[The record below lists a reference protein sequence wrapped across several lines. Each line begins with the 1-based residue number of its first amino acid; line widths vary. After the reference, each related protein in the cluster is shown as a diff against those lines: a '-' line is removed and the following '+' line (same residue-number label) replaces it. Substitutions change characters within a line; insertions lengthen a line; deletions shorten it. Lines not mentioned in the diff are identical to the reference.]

1 MTNKI
6 LSLSLSVFGQ
16 AYTDLLAIDLLD
28 YTDKEKKQALSE
40 LIAESNTM
48 RLNSIQRDWLISN
61 TTC

>member
-1 MTNKI
+1 MEKMI
-6 LSLSLSVFGQ
+6 LSLSLIVFGKS
-16 AYTDLLAIDLLD
+16 YTDLLATDLLD

-48 RLNSIQRDWLISN
+48 RLNSIQRDWLTSN

>member
-1 MTNKI
+1 MDRKI
-6 LSLSLSVFGQ
+6 LSLSLIVFGQ
-16 AYTDLLAIDLLD
+16 SYTDLLAIDLLD

-48 RLNSIQRDWLISN
+48 RLNSIQRNWLTSN